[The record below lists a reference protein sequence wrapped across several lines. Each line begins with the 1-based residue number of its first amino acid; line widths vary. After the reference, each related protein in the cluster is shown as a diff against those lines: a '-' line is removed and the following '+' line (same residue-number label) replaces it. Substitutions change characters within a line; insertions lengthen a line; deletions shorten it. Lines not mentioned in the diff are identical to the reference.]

1 MKKVFILMLCLL
13 AVFAIV
19 SCKQEPEKGN
29 EPASAVEENGGTL
42 TVHATAGATWGQP
55 DRFQYVINQAFDDG
69 DTIEF
74 LLKLSDS
81 FTSVVPRSANSANS
95 YAKFATKAIS
105 SLEKDE
111 DGWYMVSVVA
121 TEAFDKLA
129 ITCMLG
135 SGVQDENLFVSI
147 KNLKIGDE
155 LIDFTEFEEG
165 TVAAPFLGVPSE
177 IVAVVTE

>member
-1 MKKVFILMLCLL
+1 MKKVIILMLCLL

-29 EPASAVEENGGTL
+29 EPAPAVVENGGTL
-42 TVHATAGATWGQP
+42 TVHATAEATWGNA
-55 DRFQYVINQAFDDG
+55 DRFQFIINQAFEDG

-95 YAKFATKAIS
+95 YAKFATKSLS

-111 DGWYMVSVVA
+111 DGWYIVSAVA
-121 TEAFDKLA
+121 TESFEKLA
-129 ITCMLG
+129 ITCMLTG
-135 SGVQDENLFVSI
+135 TQDENLFISI
-147 KNLKIGDE
+147 KNLKIGGE

-165 TVAAPFLGVPSE
+165 TVAATFLGSPSAL
-177 IVAVVTE
+177 VGVVTQ

>member
-19 SCKQEPEKGN
+19 SCKQDPKQEQS
-29 EPASAVEENGGTL
+29 PAAEENGGTL
-42 TVHATAGATWGQP
+42 TVRATSGATWGQS
-55 DRFQYVINQAFDDG
+55 DRFQFIINHSFYEG
-69 DTIEF
+69 DTVEF
-74 LLKLSDS
+74 LLKLSNS
-81 FTSVVPRSANSANS
+81 FTSVVPRSASPDNT
-95 YAKFATKAIS
+95 YAKFATKTIS
-105 SLEKDE
+105 SLEQDD
-111 DGWYMVSVVA
+111 DGWYLVSVVA
-121 TEAFDKLA
+121 SESFAKLA

-147 KNLKIGDE
+147 KNLKIDDE

-165 TVAAPFLGVPSE
+165 TLAAPFLSVPSE